1 MYRKAIEHLKNWQKS
16 KNRKPLL
23 LTWARQV
30 GKTFL
35 IRQFWNEC
43 YSNTIYLNFEN
54 IAPEIAQL
62 FENDLDPKKIL
73 TNLEIYFK
81 QEITPWKTL
90 LIFDEIQSNPRALTS
105 LKYFNELAGE
115 YHIIASGSLLWIAL
129 HKETS
134 FPVGKIE
141 FLHLEP
147 MDFEEF
153 LLANG
158 EEKLI
163 KLYKKNPNQIFDERL
178 YEYMKQ
184 YLFVGWMPEIVQSWI
199 TEQDVEKI
207 DLLQWN
213 ILQSY
218 RYDFSKHTN
227 EQMTKRLTQIWEAI
241 PLQFAKENDKFIWW
255 ILRQWARAKDYEI
268 ALQWLEDSGLVRK
281 VNRVKRWDKLPL
293 LAYQEESIFK
303 LYFLDVWLLR
313 KLANIPSQVLMNK
326 SAVFDEYNWLF
337 AEQFVLQNMSKYKC
351 FYWTSNANAEVDFLA
366 QIKENIVPIEVKS
379 GKNTKSKSLKIYRE
393 KYNPQ
398 KCVRFS
404 LLDFIEQDWLI
415 NIPLYLIFCFDEI
428 FDRN

>member
-1 MYRKAIEHLKNWQKS
+1 MYRKAIEHLKKWQKS
-16 KNRKPLL
+16 KSRKPLL

-54 IAPEIAQL
+54 VAPEIAQL

-81 QEITPWKTL
+81 QEISPWKTL

-163 KLYKKNPNQIFDERL
+163 KLYKKSPNQIFDGRL

-241 PLQFAKENDKFIWW
+241 PLQFAKENDKFIRW

-268 ALQWLEDSGLVRK
+268 ALQWLVDSGLVRK

-293 LAYQEESIFK
+293 LAYQEDSAFK

-313 KLANIPSQVLMNK
+313 KLADIPSNVLMNK
-326 SAVFDEYNWLF
+326 YSIFNEYNWLF
-337 AEQFVLQNMSKYKC
+337 AEQFVLQNMNNYKI
-351 FYWTSNANAEVDFLA
+351 FYRTSNANAEVDFIT
-366 QIKENIVPIEVKS
+366 QIEEKIIPIEVKS
-379 GKNTKSKSLKIYRE
+379 GENTKSKSLKIYRE
-393 KYNPQ
+393 KYNP
-398 KCVRFS
+398 KMSIRFS
-404 LLDFIEQDWLI
+404 LLDLIEQDWLI
-415 NIPLYLIFCFDEI
+415 NIPLYLIFCFDELI
-428 FDRN
+428 NK

>member
-1 MYRKAIEHLKNWQKS
+1 MYRKAIEQLKKWKDS
-16 KNRKPLL
+16 KTRKPLL

-35 IRQFWNEC
+35 IKQFGNEC
-43 YSNTIYLNFEN
+43 YSNQIYLNFEN
-54 IAPEIAQL
+54 APIEITQL
-62 FENDLDPKKIL
+62 FDDELNPQKIL

-90 LIFDEIQSNPRALTS
+90 IIFDEIQSNPRALTS
-105 LKYFNELAGE
+105 LKYFQELAWE
-115 YHIIASGSLLWIAL
+115 HHIIASGSLLWIAL

-134 FPVGKIE
+134 FPVWKIE

-147 MDFEEF
+147 MNFEEF

-158 EEKLI
+158 EERLI
-163 KLYKKNPNQIFDERL
+163 KSCKKELNQNFNNKL

-184 YLFVGWMPEIVQSWI
+184 YLFVGWMPEIVQSRI
-199 TEQDVEKI
+199 TEQDIEKV

-218 RYDFSKHTN
+218 KYDFSKHTT
-227 EQMTKRLTQIWEAI
+227 EQMTKRLTQIWESI
-241 PLQFAKENDKFIWW
+241 PLQFAKENDKFIRWVIREW
-255 ILRQWARAKDYEI
+255 TRAKDYEI

-281 VNRVKRWDKLPL
+281 INRVKRWDKLPL

-326 SAVFDEYNWLF
+326 SAIFDEYNWLF
-337 AEQFVLQNMSKYKC
+337 AEQFVLQNMGKYKF
-351 FYWTSNANAEVDFLA
+351 FYWTSNANAEIDFIS
-366 QIKENIVPIEVKS
+366 QINENIIPFEVKS

-393 KYNPQ
+393 KYNP
-398 KCVRFS
+398 KISIRFS
-404 LLDFIEQDWLI
+404 LLDYIEQDWLK
-415 NIPLYLIFCFDEI
+415 NIPLFLIFCFEEI
-428 FDRN
+428 IKK

>member
-1 MYRKAIEHLKNWQKS
+1 MYRKAIEKLKNWKIS
-16 KNRKPLL
+16 KTRKPLL
-23 LTWARQV
+23 ITWARQV

-35 IRQFWNEC
+35 IKQFGNEC
-43 YSNTIYLNFEN
+43 YSNQIYLNFEN
-54 IAPEIAQL
+54 APTEITQL
-62 FENDLDPKKIL
+62 FVDELNPKKIL

-81 QEITPWKTL
+81 QEIIPWKTL
-90 LIFDEIQSNPRALTS
+90 IIFDEIQSNPRVLTS
-105 LKYFNELAGE
+105 LKYFNELAWE
-115 YHIIASGSLLWIAL
+115 YHIIASGSLLWITL

-134 FPVGKIE
+134 FPVWKIE

-163 KLYKKNPNQIFDERL
+163 KSCKKELNQNFNDKL

-184 YLFVGWMPEIVQSWI
+184 YLFTGWMPEIVQSWI
-199 TEQDVEKI
+199 TEQDVEKV

-218 RYDFSKHTN
+218 KYDFSKHTT
-227 EQMTKRLTQIWEAI
+227 EQMTKRLTQIWESI
-241 PLQFAKENDKFIWW
+241 PLQFAKENDKFIRW
-255 ILRQWARAKDYEI
+255 IIREWARAKDYEI
-268 ALQWLEDSGLVRK
+268 ALQRLEDSGLVRK

-303 LYFLDVWLLR
+303 LYFLDIWLLR
-313 KLANIPSQVLMNK
+313 KLTDIPSQVLMNK
-326 SAVFDEYNWLF
+326 STIFDEYNWLF
-337 AEQFVLQNMSKYKC
+337 AEQFVLQNLWKYKF
-351 FYWTSNANAEVDFLA
+351 FYWTSNANAEVDFIS
-366 QIKENIVPIEVKS
+366 QINEYIIPFEVKS

-393 KYNPQ
+393 KYNP
-398 KCVRFS
+398 KKSIRFS
-404 LLDFIEQDWLI
+404 LLDYIEQEWLI

-428 FDRN
+428 FQK

>member
-1 MYRKAIEHLKNWQKS
+1 MYRKAIEKLKNWKIS
-16 KNRKPLL
+16 KTRKPLL
-23 LTWARQV
+23 ITWARQV

-35 IRQFWNEC
+35 IKQFGNEC
-43 YSNTIYLNFEN
+43 YSNQIYLNFEN
-54 IAPEIAQL
+54 APTEITQL
-62 FENDLDPKKIL
+62 FVDELNPKKIL

-81 QEITPWKTL
+81 QEIIPWKTL
-90 LIFDEIQSNPRALTS
+90 IIFDEIQSNPRVLTS
-105 LKYFNELAGE
+105 LKYFNELAWE

-134 FPVGKIE
+134 FPVWKIE

-163 KLYKKNPNQIFDERL
+163 KSCKKELNQNFNDKL

-184 YLFVGWMPEIVQSWI
+184 YLFTGWMPEIVQSWI
-199 TEQDVEKI
+199 TEQDVEKV

-218 RYDFSKHTN
+218 KYDFSKHTT
-227 EQMTKRLTQIWEAI
+227 EQMTKRLTQIWESI
-241 PLQFAKENDKFIWW
+241 PLQFAKENDKFIRW
-255 ILRQWARAKDYEI
+255 IIREWARAKDYEI
-268 ALQWLEDSGLVRK
+268 ALQRLEDSGLVRK

-303 LYFLDVWLLR
+303 LYFLDIWLLR
-313 KLANIPSQVLMNK
+313 KLTDIPSQVLMNK
-326 SAVFDEYNWLF
+326 STIFDEYNWLF
-337 AEQFVLQNMSKYKC
+337 AEQFVLQNLWKYKF
-351 FYWTSNANAEVDFLA
+351 FYWTSNANAEVDFIS
-366 QIKENIVPIEVKS
+366 QIDEYIIPFEVKS

-393 KYNPQ
+393 KYNP
-398 KCVRFS
+398 KKSIRFS
-404 LLDFIEQDWLI
+404 LLDYIEQEWLI

-428 FDRN
+428 FQK

>member
-1 MYRKAIEHLKNWQKS
+1 MYRKAIEKLKNWKIS
-16 KNRKPLL
+16 KTRKPLL
-23 LTWARQV
+23 ITWARQV

-35 IRQFWNEC
+35 IKQFGNEC
-43 YSNTIYLNFEN
+43 YSNQIYLNFEN
-54 IAPEIAQL
+54 APTEITQL
-62 FENDLDPKKIL
+62 FVDELNPKKIL

-81 QEITPWKTL
+81 QEIIPWKTL
-90 LIFDEIQSNPRALTS
+90 IIFDEIQSNPRVLTS
-105 LKYFNELAGE
+105 LKYFNELAWE

-134 FPVGKIE
+134 FPVWKIE

-163 KLYKKNPNQIFDERL
+163 KSCKKELNQNFNDKL

-184 YLFVGWMPEIVQSWI
+184 YLFTGWMPEIVQSWI
-199 TEQDVEKI
+199 TEQDVEKV

-218 RYDFSKHTN
+218 KYDFSKHTT
-227 EQMTKRLTQIWEAI
+227 EQMTKRLTQIWESI
-241 PLQFAKENDKFIWW
+241 PLQFAKENDKFIRW
-255 ILRQWARAKDYEI
+255 IIREWARAKDYEI
-268 ALQWLEDSGLVRK
+268 ALQRLEDSGLVRK
-281 VNRVKRWDKLPL
+281 VNRVKKWDKLPL

-303 LYFLDVWLLR
+303 LYFLDIWLLR
-313 KLANIPSQVLMNK
+313 KLTDIPSQVLMNK
-326 SAVFDEYNWLF
+326 STIFDEYNWLF
-337 AEQFVLQNMSKYKC
+337 AEQFVLQNLWKYKF
-351 FYWTSNANAEVDFLA
+351 FYWTSNANAEVDFIS
-366 QIKENIVPIEVKS
+366 QIDEYIIPFEVKS

-393 KYNPQ
+393 KYNP
-398 KCVRFS
+398 KKSIRFS
-404 LLDFIEQDWLI
+404 LLDYIEQEWLI

-428 FDRN
+428 FQK

>member
-1 MYRKAIEHLKNWQKS
+1 MYRKAIEKLKNWKIS
-16 KNRKPLL
+16 KTRKPLL
-23 LTWARQV
+23 ITWARQV

-35 IRQFWNEC
+35 IKQFGNEC
-43 YSNTIYLNFEN
+43 YSNQIYLNFEN
-54 IAPEIAQL
+54 APTEITQL
-62 FENDLDPKKIL
+62 FVDELNPKKIL

-81 QEITPWKTL
+81 QEIIPWKTL
-90 LIFDEIQSNPRALTS
+90 IIFDEIQSNPRVLTS
-105 LKYFNELAGE
+105 LKYFNELAWE

-134 FPVGKIE
+134 FPVWKIE

-163 KLYKKNPNQIFDERL
+163 KSCKKELNQNFNDKL

-184 YLFVGWMPEIVQSWI
+184 YLFTGWMPEIVQSWI
-199 TEQDVEKI
+199 TEQDVEKV

-218 RYDFSKHTN
+218 KYDFSKYTT
-227 EQMTKRLTQIWEAI
+227 EQMTKRLTQIWESI
-241 PLQFAKENDKFIWW
+241 PLQFAKENDKFIRW
-255 ILRQWARAKDYEI
+255 IIREWARAKDYEI
-268 ALQWLEDSGLVRK
+268 ALQRLEDSGLVRK

-303 LYFLDVWLLR
+303 LYFLDIWLLR
-313 KLANIPSQVLMNK
+313 KLTDIPSQVLMNK
-326 SAVFDEYNWLF
+326 STIFDEYNWLF
-337 AEQFVLQNMSKYKC
+337 AEQFVLQNLWKYKF
-351 FYWTSNANAEVDFLA
+351 FYWTSNANAEVDFIS
-366 QIKENIVPIEVKS
+366 QIDEYIIPFEVKS

-393 KYNPQ
+393 KYNP
-398 KCVRFS
+398 KKSIRFS
-404 LLDFIEQDWLI
+404 LLDYIEQEWLI

-428 FDRN
+428 FQK

>member
-1 MYRKAIEHLKNWQKS
+1 MYRKAIEKLKNWKIS
-16 KNRKPLL
+16 KTRKPLL
-23 LTWARQV
+23 ITWARQV

-35 IRQFWNEC
+35 IKQFGNEC
-43 YSNTIYLNFEN
+43 YSNQIYLNFEN
-54 IAPEIAQL
+54 APTEITQL
-62 FENDLDPKKIL
+62 FVDELNPKKIL

-81 QEITPWKTL
+81 QEIIPWKTL
-90 LIFDEIQSNPRALTS
+90 IIFDEIQSNPRVLTS
-105 LKYFNELAGE
+105 LKYFNELAWK

-134 FPVGKIE
+134 FPVWKIE

-163 KLYKKNPNQIFDERL
+163 KSCKKELNQNFNDKL

-184 YLFVGWMPEIVQSWI
+184 YLFTGWMPEIVQSWI
-199 TEQDVEKI
+199 TEQDVEKV

-218 RYDFSKHTN
+218 KYDFSKHTT
-227 EQMTKRLTQIWEAI
+227 EQMTKRLTQIWESI
-241 PLQFAKENDKFIWW
+241 PLQFAKENDKFIRW
-255 ILRQWARAKDYEI
+255 IIREWARAKDYEI
-268 ALQWLEDSGLVRK
+268 ALQRLEDSGLVRK

-303 LYFLDVWLLR
+303 LYFLDIWLLR
-313 KLANIPSQVLMNK
+313 KLTDIPSQVLMNK
-326 SAVFDEYNWLF
+326 STIFDEYNWLF
-337 AEQFVLQNMSKYKC
+337 AEQFVLQNLWKYKF
-351 FYWTSNANAEVDFLA
+351 FYWTSNANAEVDFIS
-366 QIKENIVPIEVKS
+366 QIDEYIIPFEVKS

-393 KYNPQ
+393 KYNP
-398 KCVRFS
+398 KKSIRFS
-404 LLDFIEQDWLI
+404 LLDYIEQEWLI

-428 FDRN
+428 FQK